1 METFLNILE
10 VLGTSLVIF
19 KEKSKEKVLYTKM
32 NELFMM
38 NMIEVMSII
47 GW

>member
-10 VLGTSLVIF
+10 VLGTSPSDF
-19 KEKSKEKVLYTKM
+19 YRSQRKVLYTKM

-38 NMIEVMSII
+38 NMIEVMSLI

>member
-10 VLGTSLVIF
+10 VLGTTPSDFL
-19 KEKSKEKVLYTKM
+19 KKKRKKVLYKKV

-38 NMIEVMSII
+38 NMTEDIF
-47 GW
+47 

>member
-10 VLGTSLVIF
+10 VLGTTPSDFLKKKRKRKYYI
-19 KEKSKEKVLYTKM
+19 KKV

-38 NMIEVMSII
+38 NMTEDIF
-47 GW
+47 